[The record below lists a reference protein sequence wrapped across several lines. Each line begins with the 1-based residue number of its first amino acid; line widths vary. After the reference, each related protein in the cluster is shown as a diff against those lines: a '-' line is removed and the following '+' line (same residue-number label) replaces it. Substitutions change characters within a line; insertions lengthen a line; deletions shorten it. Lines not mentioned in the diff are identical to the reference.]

1 MGSSPEDRVRDRG
14 DSQLTPLQLIPSS
27 TAETRRRRESEPRA
41 SSIKITA
48 VSTGT
53 LQLKP
58 TFLEGS
64 PAYGGPL
71 GLIRAIWRDSGW
83 TRPLPMWC
91 WIIETGS
98 ERILVDAGGRPD
110 TTGGVTKTRFHIA
123 PGQALASELARRGL
137 KPADFDRVLLTHLHG
152 DHVGALAEFDPR
164 RVWVAKAE
172 WDPVAHFPGSLLRF
186 MTAPVY
192 RGFVP
197 QVFEFDGSPMLG
209 FPASKAITPDGSI
222 VALPTP
228 GHSPGHTSYLVR
240 RDRGAVLIAGD
251 VTYDLPALKAQRDQG
266 FIAVV
271 DKHHDTLRRVLSLV
285 ENGVAYLPSH
295 DPESITRL

>member
-1 MGSSPEDRVRDRG
+1 MINLEPARVTG
-14 DSQLTPLQLIPSS
+14 T
-27 TAETRRRRESEPRA
+27 

-48 VSTGT
+48 LSTGT

-64 PAYGGPL
+64 PAHGGPL
-71 GLIRAIWRDSGW
+71 GLMRALWRDPDF
-83 TRPLPMWC
+83 TRPLPMWS
-91 WIIETGS
+91 WIIETGN
-98 ERILVDAGGRPD
+98 ELILVDAGARPGGS
-110 TTGGVTKTRFHIA
+110 GGVTRSRFHIS
-123 PGQALASELARRGL
+123 PVQALVPELARRGF
-137 KPADFDRVLLTHLHG
+137 KPGDFDRVLLTHLHG

-164 RVWVAKAE
+164 RVWVAKPE
-172 WDPVAHFPGSLLRF
+172 WEPVAHFPGSLMRV

-197 QVFEFDGSPMLG
+197 RVFEFTGPPMLG
-209 FPASKAITPDGSI
+209 FPASWPVTPDGSI

-240 RDRGAVLIAGD
+240 TGKGAVLLAGD
-251 VTYDLPALKAQRDQG
+251 VTYDLPALEAQLDQG
-266 FIAVV
+266 FIAKV
-271 DKHHDTLRRVLSLV
+271 DKHHDTLRLVLSLV
-285 ENGVAYLPSH
+285 RSGVAYLPSH